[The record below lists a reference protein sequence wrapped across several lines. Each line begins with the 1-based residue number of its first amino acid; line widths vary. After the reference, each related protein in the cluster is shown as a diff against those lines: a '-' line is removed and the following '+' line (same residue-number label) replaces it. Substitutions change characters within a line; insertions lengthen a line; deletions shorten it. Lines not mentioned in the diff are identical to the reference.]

1 MWLSSLA
8 KERSSLSLIQAI
20 DAAPAERDLAH
31 ATLDDLRLR
40 LAAHPDGL
48 FRAACRGGGSALLWT
63 LADRGCV
70 SITALVEDQA
80 PACSPTAVQTN
91 SPAFT
96 VCIDLIQRC
105 PWRVSTKSIGPS
117 TISTIDR
124 SAGAPGCRGAEP
136 GHAVYRL
143 GRRRRRQGHHLLEW
157 QAEVQELAHHPG
169 QELTLTEWMSL
180 LMMSGVKPCWRAA
193 SQTVSSKLPSP
204 WRTSISTPRFLASSA
219 AASTLPFTTVL
230 LAALLQA
237 VSPSMADKS
246 AAVRQPPG
254 RQRT

>member
-1 MWLSSLA
+1 MDREYRRLTANKPVRDWIDNDTDRAMFEISDLCARFKRVEAVA
-8 KERSSLSLIQAI
+8 KTLVETGDVENVAIVVGQGKESLSLIQAI
-20 DAAPAERDLAH
+20 DAAPAGRDLAH

-80 PACSPTAVQTN
+80 PACSTTAVQTN

-143 GRRRRRQGHHLLEW
+143 GRRRRRQGQHLLEW

-169 QELTLTEWMSL
+169 QD
-180 LMMSGVKPCWRAA
+180 R
-193 SQTVSSKLPSP
+193 
-204 WRTSISTPRFLASSA
+204 
-219 AASTLPFTTVL
+219 
-230 LAALLQA
+230 
-237 VSPSMADKS
+237 
-246 AAVRQPPG
+246 
-254 RQRT
+254 